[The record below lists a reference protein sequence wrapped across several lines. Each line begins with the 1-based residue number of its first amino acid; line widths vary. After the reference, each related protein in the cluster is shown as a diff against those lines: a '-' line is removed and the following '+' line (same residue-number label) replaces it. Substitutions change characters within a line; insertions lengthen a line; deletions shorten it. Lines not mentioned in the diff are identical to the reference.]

1 MPVLGLRAM
10 NQAGL
15 VLERAPMDA
24 TGKIAEILSPSAL
37 QRPAQDLCL
46 LFRLPAS
53 ALSLLDDR
61 PAVGVALERF
71 IAAGH
76 LAEARRLL
84 AHSMDKRDAVW
95 WGYLSARE
103 AIRHRS
109 VEPDHIIGLEA
120 ARAWIN
126 DPTDANRAR
135 CKAAIAACGTT
146 SMAGILCFAVWLS
159 GGSIS
164 PTPLRHVEPKSH
176 LCGKLSAVVV
186 YLASVHFDAGRFK
199 QYLRHFLSVGTEI
212 AQGACPWE

>member
-24 TGKIAEILSPSAL
+24 TGKIAEILRPSAL

-46 LFRLPAS
+46 LFRLPAC

-71 IAAGH
+71 IAGGH
-76 LAEARRLL
+76 LAEARRLM
-84 AHSMDKRDAVW
+84 AHSMDNRDAVW

-109 VEPDHIIGLEA
+109 VEPEHIIGLEA

-164 PTPLRHVEPKSH
+164 PTPLRHVEPKPH
-176 LCGKLSAVVV
+176 LCGKLCAVVV
-186 YLASVHFDAGRFK
+186 YLASVHFDAGRYR

-212 AQGACPWE
+212 AQGACPWT

>member
-1 MPVLGLRAM
+1 MPVLGVRAID
-10 NQAGL
+10 QASL
-15 VLERAPMDA
+15 VLERAPKGA
-24 TGKIAEILSPSAL
+24 KEKIAEILRPSAL

-46 LFRLPAS
+46 LFRLPSGAIN
-53 ALSLLDDR
+53 LVDDC
-61 PAVGVALERF
+61 PAVGEALERF
-71 IAAGH
+71 VAAGY
-76 LAEARRLL
+76 LAEGRRLL

-164 PTPLRHVEPKSH
+164 PTPLRHVEPKPH
-176 LCGKLSAVVV
+176 LCGKLCAVVV
-186 YLASVHFDAGRFK
+186 YLASVHFDAGRYR

-212 AQGACPWE
+212 AQGACPWM

>member
-1 MPVLGLRAM
+1 MPVLGVRAID
-10 NQAGL
+10 QAAL
-15 VLERAPMDA
+15 VLERAPKGAKD
-24 TGKIAEILSPSAL
+24 KIAEILRPSAL

-46 LFRLPAS
+46 LFRLPSGAIN
-53 ALSLLDDR
+53 LIDDC
-61 PAVGVALERF
+61 PAVGEAIERF
-71 IAAGH
+71 VAAGY
-76 LAEARRLL
+76 LAEGRRLL

-95 WGYLSARE
+95 WGYLSAQE

-109 VEPDHIIGLEA
+109 VEPEHIIGLEA
-120 ARAWIN
+120 ARDWIN

-164 PTPLRHVEPKSH
+164 PTPLRHVEPKPH
-176 LCGKLSAVVV
+176 LCGKLCAVVV
-186 YLASVHFDAGRFK
+186 YLASVHFDAGRYR

-212 AQGACPWE
+212 AQGACPWT